1 MPASSAAPTGKFGPT
16 GTFTRESAAKVIAYL
31 LVGSA
36 ASSLKASTSSFK
48 DVATDRWSAPYIQL
62 CVSKGIIGGDGS
74 GNFNP
79 TAPVTG
85 SQFAKMLL
93 TALGYGKQGEYT
105 GPTGKST
112 RSLTL
117 RACTS

>member
-1 MPASSAAPTGKFGPT
+1 
-16 GTFTRESAAKVIAYL
+16 
-31 LVGSA
+31 
-36 ASSLKASTSSFK
+36 
-48 DVATDRWSAPYIQL
+48 
-62 CVSKGIIGGDGS
+62 
-74 GNFNP
+74 
-79 TAPVTG
+79 
-85 SQFAKMLL
+85 MLL